1 MYDIAAY
8 LVDIDKEY
16 KTGVA
21 QEHSYRPA
29 LKKLFESISTSK
41 PVTAINEPQRGT
53 FGAPDFM
60 IKSGD
65 VVIGFA
71 EAKDIGVNRLDNL
84 FDREIEQKV
93 RYLDGLPNLIYTDY
107 LEFRFYQDGKET
119 ARVRIADFDG
129 KTITPL
135 PERYQT
141 LVDLLKDFYTIK
153 TATIRSPLKLA
164 ELMAGKARLI
174 ADVIKSA
181 LNEQS
186 ENKSLYEQLESFRKI
201 LIRTMTEQEFADIYA
216 QTVAYGMFV
225 ARLHDK
231 TLHDFTRQEAAAL
244 IPKTVPFLRK
254 MFDYIAGNDIDERIV
269 WSVDSLASI
278 FSYTDVADILKDFG
292 RKTKTTDPI
301 IHFYETFLSKY
312 DKTLRKMRGVYY
324 TPQPVVE
331 YIVRAV
337 DDILKTEFGLPDGL
351 ADKSKIT
358 KKVHLQGHAKAE
370 DKEFH
375 RVQLLDPATGT
386 GTFLATA
393 VNYIHEKFKNNAGIW
408 PNYVKKDLLP
418 RMHGFEI
425 MMSSY
430 TMAHLKL
437 DLVLRETGY
446 IQDDARINDKIF
458 RQDNLFDGDLA
469 QVARNS
475 AILNSNNRV
484 GVYLTNSL
492 EESDP
497 DTQTLWAAQWLS
509 DEAKEANNI
518 KQNVPVMCVLGN
530 PPYSVSSANMNAF
543 SRELIAKYKIGLNEK
558 KLNLDDD
565 YIKFIALGQHY
576 IEKNCSGILAYI
588 SNNSFLDGVI
598 HRQMRKSLMESFDK
612 IYIVNLHG
620 NSRLHESAPDGTKDE
635 NVFDIMAGVS
645 INIFVKTSKSKKL
658 ADVFYRDLYGKRD
671 NKYDFLNEH
680 SLQDS
685 EFQKLK
691 PVGPSYF
698 FTPKDFSF
706 QKTWGNFISLSDMFL
721 SFSSGV
727 ESQQDKIAIQFKSQD
742 IRDIVDN
749 LKTLPI
755 DNVCGIY
762 TPKNGRDWTI
772 ENAIKDVKLAN
783 FDYTKIVPISYRP
796 FDARY
801 TYFTGRSKG
810 FLAYPRTDVMANMQQ
825 PNFGMIFKRGFDN
838 LLASPVFVSNNIIDR
853 RCWTR
858 AGMQGAE
865 QLAPLYLYANNEK
878 TPNLNQQ
885 IVREIE
891 SKIGQTTP
899 ESIFDYI
906 YGVLHSPSYRE
917 KYREFLKID
926 FPRIPYPENKDKF
939 EHYRKYGEQLRKLH
953 LMIDV
958 PQSNVSFPM
967 GGNCIV
973 GRPKYDN
980 GRVYINEIQYFDN
993 VPQTAW
999 DFYIGGYQPAQ
1010 KYLKDRKGR
1019 TLTPEEVIH
1028 YENIITVLLETARI
1042 MKEI

>member
-1 MYDIAAY
+1 MYGVCEY
-8 LVDIDKEY
+8 LVNIDKEF

-21 QEHSYRPA
+21 KEHSYRPA
-29 LKKLFESISTSK
+29 LKRLLESIDTGI
-41 PVTAINEPQRGT
+41 VAINEPARGT

-60 IKSGD
+60 VRRSD
-65 VVIGFA
+65 AALGFV
-71 EAKDIGVNRLDNL
+71 EAKDIGINRLDNL
-84 FDREIEQKV
+84 SDREIEQKI
-93 RYLDGLPNLIYTDY
+93 RYLDALPNLIYTDY
-107 LEFRFYQDGKET
+107 LEFRFYQEGKET
-119 ARVRIADFDG
+119 TRIRIADFDG

-135 PERYQT
+135 PEKYQT
-141 LVDLLKDFYTIK
+141 LIDLIKDFYTVK
-153 TATIRSPLKLA
+153 TATIKSPLKLA

-174 ADVIKSA
+174 ADVIKGA
-181 LNEQS
+181 LAEQS

-216 QTVAYGMFV
+216 QTIAYGMFV

-231 TLHDFTRQEAAAL
+231 TLQDFTRQEAAAL

-269 WSVDSLASI
+269 WSVDSLAGI
-278 FSYTDVADILKDFG
+278 FCYTDVADILKDFG

-312 DKTLRKMRGVYY
+312 DKSLRKMRGVYY
-324 TPQPVVE
+324 TPQPVVD
-331 YIVRAV
+331 YIVRAM
-337 DDILKTEFGLPDGL
+337 DDILKTDFELPDGL
-351 ADKSKIT
+351 ADKSKII
-358 KKVHLQGHAKAE
+358 KDVQIQGASKPVK
-370 DKEFH
+370 KEFH

-408 PNYVKKDLLP
+408 PNYVEKDLLP

-492 EESDP
+492 EEADP

-530 PPYSVSSANMNAF
+530 PPYSVSSANTNDFAK
-543 SRELIAKYKIGLNEK
+543 ELIEKYKTGLNERNVQP
-558 KLNLDDD
+558 LSDD

-576 IEKNCSGILAYI
+576 IDKNGSGILAYI

-598 HRQMRKSLMESFDK
+598 HRQMRKSLMETFDK

-620 NSRLHESAPDGTKDE
+620 NTRLKESAPDGTKDE

-645 INIFVKTSKSKKL
+645 INIFVKISKAKKL
-658 ADVFYRDLYGKRD
+658 ADVYYSDMYGKRD
-671 NKYDFLNEH
+671 IKYDFLNEH
-680 SLQDS
+680 NLQDS
-685 EFQKLK
+685 EFKALK
-691 PVGPSYF
+691 PVEPYYF
-698 FTPKDFSF
+698 FTPKDFSAKKQYDKGF
-706 QKTWGNFISLSDMFL
+706 RVDEVFNVNTSGIKTHNDDDLV
-721 SFSSGV
+721 SFA
-727 ESQQDKIAIQFKSQD
+727 E
-742 IRDIVDN
+742 
-749 LKTLPI
+749 
-755 DNVCGIY
+755 
-762 TPKNGRDWTI
+762 
-772 ENAIKDVKLAN
+772 
-783 FDYTKIVPISYRP
+783 FDTEYNKPYAYRP
-796 FDARY
+796 FDTRFINYDLSKVVRHRY
-801 TYFTGRSKG
+801 NVMQHMLKPNVALCTSRQQSTTTFHHALVVNGLCDMCTVSLQTRETTYCF
-810 FLAYPRTDVMANMQQ
+810 
-825 PNFGMIFKRGFDN
+825 
-838 LLASPVFVSNNIIDR
+838 
-853 RCWTR
+853 
-858 AGMQGAE
+858 
-865 QLAPLYLYANNEK
+865 PLYIYTNDEK
-878 TPNLNQQ
+878 TPNLNPQ
-885 IVREIE
+885 IVCEIE
-891 SKIGQTTP
+891 SKVGQTTP

-926 FPRIPYPENKDKF
+926 FPRIPYPTNKDKF
-939 EHYRKYGEQLRKLH
+939 EYYRKYGEQLRKLH
-953 LMIDV
+953 LMTDI
-958 PQSNVSFPM
+958 PQSNVSVPM
-967 GGNCIV
+967 AGNCVIDK
-973 GRPKYDN
+973 PTYDN
-980 GRVYINEIQYFDN
+980 GRVYINETQYFDN

-999 DFYIGGYQPAQ
+999 EFYIGGYQPAQ

-1019 TLTPEEVIH
+1019 VLTPDEVIH
-1028 YENIITVLLETARI
+1028 YEAIIAVLLETDKV
-1042 MKEI
+1042 MKEIGQNTTCG